1 MLPKKILNE
10 LEHDPELKEKV
21 AYYMEKLEKIKIIP
35 QVTEGHIKQLNSL
48 LDDLYEEVQFDY
60 TVAKNNHEDIKTK
73 LDVVIKTN
81 REGPN
86 EQARAASGYKRACE
100 FPVEFDKRG
109 RPTEVVNLF
118 DLESMFRWRVT
129 IFEAILKI
137 VEKKADRLLSD
148 LAVLKIESKVV

>member
-1 MLPKKILNE
+1 MLPKKILSE

-21 AYYMEKLEKIKIIP
+21 AYYMEKLEKIRITP

-60 TVAKNNHEDIKTK
+60 TIAKNNHEDIKTK

-86 EQARAASGYKRACE
+86 EQARAANGYKRACA
-100 FPVEFDKRG
+100 FPIEFDERG
-109 RPTEVVNLF
+109 RPTEVIDLF
-118 DLESMFRWRVT
+118 EWESILRWRAT

-148 LAVLKIESKVV
+148 LAVLKIESKVI